1 VYKLYALWSAPKAED
16 AEEFERLYTERHAVL
31 AAAVP
36 GIRRLIVSRTA
47 TGLEGAEP
55 ACYRVAEM
63 IFDSQQA
70 LEEAEHSDEWRRL
83 REDAGALIEQFG
95 VTLSVAMGDETEHP
109 LGG

>member
-1 VYKLYALWSAPKAED
+1 VYKLYAFWSAPKAED

-36 GIRRLIVSRTA
+36 GMRRFVVSRTD

>member
-31 AAAVP
+31 AAATP
-36 GIRRLIVSRTA
+36 GMRKFIVSRTD

-55 ACYRVAEM
+55 AYYRVAEL
-63 IFDSQQA
+63 IFDSQEA
-70 LEEAEHSDEWRRL
+70 LEEAEHSEEWRRV
-83 REDAGALIEQFG
+83 REDAGKLIEQFG
-95 VTLSVAMGDETEHP
+95 VTLSVAMGEEIEHP

>member
-36 GIRRLIVSRTA
+36 GMRRFVVSRTD

>member
-1 VYKLYALWSAPKAED
+1 VYKLYAIWSAPKAED

-36 GIRRLIVSRTA
+36 GMRRFIASRTD

-55 ACYRVAEM
+55 AFYRVAEL
-63 IFDSQQA
+63 IFDSPEA
-70 LEEAEHSDEWRRL
+70 LEQAEHSEEWQRL
-83 REDAGALIEQFG
+83 REDAGKLIERFG
-95 VTLSVAMGDETEHP
+95 VTMSVALGEETEHP

>member
-1 VYKLYALWSAPKAED
+1 MYKLYALWSAPKAED

-36 GIRRLIVSRTA
+36 GMRRFVVSRTD

-55 ACYRVAEM
+55 AYYRVAEL
-63 IFDSQQA
+63 IFDSQEA
-70 LEEAEHSDEWRRL
+70 LEEAEHSEEWRRV
-83 REDAGALIEQFG
+83 REDAGKLIEQFG
-95 VTLSVAMGDETEHP
+95 VTLSVAMGEEIEHP